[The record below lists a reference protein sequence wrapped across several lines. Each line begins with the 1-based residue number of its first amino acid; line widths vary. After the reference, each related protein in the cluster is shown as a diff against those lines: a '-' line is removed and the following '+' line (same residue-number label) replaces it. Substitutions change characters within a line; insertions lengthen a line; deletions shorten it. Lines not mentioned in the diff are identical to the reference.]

1 MTDNKIDAK
10 STPLAKTEPVDQS
23 AINGSKTDKAG
34 STQRT
39 NAPIDATTLTSN
51 ASATEVPSKT
61 TPEPEATMKKVTISI
76 AGINYSVFCPVNEES
91 ELREAV
97 HYINDF
103 TVNIKREA
111 PHLKQENLLVLACLN
126 LYEKIHANNKL
137 ATKHQQDS
145 DQTEVLLNKVIADA
159 KSIL

>member
-10 STPLAKTEPVDQS
+10 SKPLAKTEPVDQS
-23 AINGSKTDKAG
+23 ATNDNKTDKAAVDE
-34 STQRT
+34 T
-39 NAPIDATTLTSN
+39 PLTSN
-51 ASATEVPSKT
+51 ASATKVPSKT

-97 HYINDF
+97 YYINDF

-159 KSIL
+159 QSIL